1 MFNVLGR
8 TAPGWILSASWKLVF
23 LALHPLHVPSQFQM
37 MEAFQK
43 CPFHR
48 WLNLIIKRTPSC
60 SSFANWVSGEKCP
73 FSNIAIFCLRLLGT
87 QPSDEASSPSGGKAT
102 RPRRISRELP
112 QTYFV
117 CSFWSTHTYI
127 WKYIFGCTF
136 LHAHIYV
143 HLWIY
148 AKVLPPFLLY
158 LKTSMIYWPLYTTFF
173 PLFLVSQSSLH
184 IFSVF
189 FSGGFKNSKQLA
201 IFWNILV
208 WAVFWK
214 FQGCEP

>member
-1 MFNVLGR
+1 
-8 TAPGWILSASWKLVF
+8 
-23 LALHPLHVPSQFQM
+23 M

-87 QPSDEASSPSGGKAT
+87 QPSDEASSPSGGEAT

-117 CSFWSTHTYI
+117 CSFLILIYTHIYMEIYI
-127 WKYIFGCTF
+127 WMYISTCTQICTF
-136 LHAHIYV
+136 MNIC
-143 HLWIY
+143 
-148 AKVLPPFLLY
+148 KSSPPI
-158 LKTSMIYWPLYTTFF
+158 SA
-173 PLFLVSQSSLH
+173 VSQNFHDLLTPIHHFLSTFL
-184 IFSVF
+184 
-189 FSGGFKNSKQLA
+189 GL
-201 IFWNILV
+201 
-208 WAVFWK
+208 
-214 FQGCEP
+214 